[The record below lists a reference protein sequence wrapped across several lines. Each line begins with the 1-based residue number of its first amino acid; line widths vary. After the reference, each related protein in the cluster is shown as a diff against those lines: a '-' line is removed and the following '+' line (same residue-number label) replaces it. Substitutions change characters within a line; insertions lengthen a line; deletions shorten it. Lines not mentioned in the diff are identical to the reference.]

1 MKPDYELKSKV
12 LKTNY
17 CQLVKEHKKIKWLL
31 SQNEFE
37 NLKLI
42 YQLEE
47 QQQVL
52 RNLEYYREAEK
63 ICKATHNRNTRLR
76 ARVESLI
83 SKTAVFVTLT
93 FTDKVLET
101 TSAETRRRYVHYF
114 LKSTGGRYVANL
126 DFGSQNGREHY
137 HGIIQIDQINPTE
150 WKYGALNVKKI
161 RPTSEPLQLAKYISK
176 LTNHAIK
183 ETTKR
188 SAIIYSRD

>member
-1 MKPDYELKSKV
+1 MKPNYELKSKV
-12 LKTNY
+12 LISGF
-17 CQLVKEHKKIKWLL
+17 CQLVKDHKKTKW
-31 SQNEFE
+31 
-37 NLKLI
+37 
-42 YQLEE
+42 QLEQKHFDNIKLLHQLEDERE
-47 QQQVL
+47 QC
-52 RNLEYYREAEK
+52 RKIEYYREAEK

-76 ARVESLI
+76 ARVETLI
-83 SKTAVFVTLT
+83 SKPAVFVTLT
-93 FTDKVLET
+93 FTDKVLES

-126 DFGSQNGREHY
+126 DFGAELGREHY
-137 HGIIQIDQINPTE
+137 HGIIQIDRINPTE